1 MFRSFKTKILFLT
14 VTILLLSSV
23 PFMISTMKGF
33 EEAMYEAGEESARN
47 ILRLVML
54 NIENEYKSL
63 IFHKEFT
70 LEMRKRQM
78 KNVATLV
85 YDNFDKFYELFKEGQ
100 LSQREAQLK
109 ALELARSLRYFN
121 NDYFFIYN
129 RELTAISH
137 PDATV
142 MGKNFAD
149 YQDPNGNY
157 VLRDLIKASLQEGG
171 GYTKYWWKRLD
182 TVEPVPKIGYALYYP
197 KWDWMIGTGVYVD
210 DIEEEARK
218 KLKAILEGLS
228 DNFSKIRIARTGYL
242 FLFDGKKQ
250 MLIHPELSGK
260 NVSMIEN
267 PQTGNP
273 LVDDWMAATN
283 NQGKPFEYLW
293 DKPGAR
299 GDFSF
304 PKESYVAHF
313 KPLDWYLVSS
323 VYKDELKMPAKRLI
337 KKQIYIIIVIF
348 LISVAAAYI
357 LVKRVA
363 KPLNKLTEYAK
374 ELVAHNFTATD
385 ETKSE
390 VERLPERHKDE
401 VGKLAES
408 FVYMERTLRQYLI
421 DLKETTAANERLGR
435 LRRFFSPQLAEMIV
449 EGGTADPLKTHR
461 RDVTVVFLDLRGFTA
476 FAEKVEPEEVMRVL
490 REYHAEMGK
499 LILEHEGTLE
509 RFTGDGMMIFFNDPM
524 PIPNPAE
531 RAIRMAVAM
540 REGVRKLSAAWRKWD
555 YDLGFGIGVAQ
566 GYATIGAI
574 GFEGRWDYGA
584 IGTVTNL
591 AARLCGE
598 AKAGQILVTRRLAV
612 TMEEL
617 VEGEFVGD
625 LVLKG
630 FQKPVS
636 AFNVVRLKEN

>member
-47 ILRLVML
+47 VLRLVML

-85 YDNFDKFYELFKEGQ
+85 YDNFDKFYELFKEGK

-109 ALELARSLRYFN
+109 ALEWARSLRYSN

-137 PDATV
+137 PDPTV
-142 MGKNFAD
+142 MGKNLAD
-149 YQDPNGNY
+149 YQDPKGNY
-157 VLRDLIKASLQEGG
+157 VIPDLIKASLQEGG
-171 GYTKYWWKRLD
+171 GFTKYWWKRLD

-210 DIEEEARK
+210 DIDEEARK
-218 KLKAILEGLS
+218 KLEAILEGLS

-250 MLIHPELSGK
+250 MLVHPELSGK

-273 LVDDWMAATN
+273 LVDDWRTATN

-313 KPLDWYLVSS
+313 EPLDWYIVSS
-323 VYKDELKMPAKRLI
+323 VYKDEITMPGRRLI
-337 KKQIYIIIVIF
+337 KKQVYIIIVIF
-348 LISVAAAYI
+348 FLSVAAAYI

-374 ELVAHNFTATD
+374 ELVAHDFTATD
-385 ETKSE
+385 ETS
-390 VERLPERHKDE
+390 
-401 VGKLAES
+401 
-408 FVYMERTLRQYLI
+408 
-421 DLKETTAANERLGR
+421 
-435 LRRFFSPQLAEMIV
+435 
-449 EGGTADPLKTHR
+449 
-461 RDVTVVFLDLRGFTA
+461 
-476 FAEKVEPEEVMRVL
+476 
-490 REYHAEMGK
+490 
-499 LILEHEGTLE
+499 
-509 RFTGDGMMIFFNDPM
+509 
-524 PIPNPAE
+524 
-531 RAIRMAVAM
+531 
-540 REGVRKLSAAWRKWD
+540 
-555 YDLGFGIGVAQ
+555 
-566 GYATIGAI
+566 AI
-574 GFEGRWDYGA
+574 GSKSFAQQR
-584 IGTVTNL
+584 NP
-591 AARLCGE
+591 
-598 AKAGQILVTRRLAV
+598 Q
-612 TMEEL
+612 
-617 VEGEFVGD
+617 
-625 LVLKG
+625 
-630 FQKPVS
+630 
-636 AFNVVRLKEN
+636 

>member
-1 MFRSFKTKILFLT
+1 
-14 VTILLLSSV
+14 
-23 PFMISTMKGF
+23 
-33 EEAMYEAGEESARN
+33 
-47 ILRLVML
+47 
-54 NIENEYKSL
+54 
-63 IFHKEFT
+63 
-70 LEMRKRQM
+70 
-78 KNVATLV
+78 
-85 YDNFDKFYELFKEGQ
+85 
-100 LSQREAQLK
+100 
-109 ALELARSLRYFN
+109 
-121 NDYFFIYN
+121 
-129 RELTAISH
+129 
-137 PDATV
+137 
-142 MGKNFAD
+142 
-149 YQDPNGNY
+149 
-157 VLRDLIKASLQEGG
+157 
-171 GYTKYWWKRLD
+171 
-182 TVEPVPKIGYALYYP
+182 VEPVPKIGYALYYP

-218 KLKAILEGLS
+218 KLEAILEGLS
-228 DNFSKIRIARTGYL
+228 NNFSKIRIARTGYL
-242 FLFDGKKQ
+242 FLFDGNKQ
-250 MLIHPELSGK
+250 MLVHPELSGK
-260 NVSMIEN
+260 NVSMIQN

-273 LVDDWMAATN
+273 LVDDWMAAKN

-313 KPLDWYLVSS
+313 EPLDWYIVSS
-323 VYKDELKMPAKRLI
+323 VYKDEIKMPGKRLI

-348 LISVAAAYI
+348 FLSVAAAYI
-357 LVKRVA
+357 LVKRLS
-363 KPLNKLTEYAK
+363 KPLNKLTEYAM

-390 VERLPERHKDE
+390 VERIPERHKDE

-461 RDVTVVFLDLRGFTA
+461 REVTVVFLDLRGFTA
-476 FAEKVEPEEVMRVL
+476 FAEMVEPEEVMRVL
-490 REYHAEMGK
+490 REYHTEMGK

-531 RAIRMAVAM
+531 RAIRMAVTM

-598 AKAGQILVTRRLAV
+598 AKAGQILVSRRLAV